1 MTINAFCPHC
11 RWTGPPDARFCGR
24 CGSATR
30 VSCPSCDSYTDRELP
45 FCTQCGERLADSAT
59 PLPPVERRRV
69 SVLFVDLTGFTALSE
84 TLDPEDVRAL
94 QSAYFAKVRQ
104 VAERYGGVVEK
115 YIGDAVMVVFGAP
128 VAHDDDP
135 TRAVRTGL
143 DVLRELDQQE
153 VGGQQVRIRVGVATG
168 EAVVDR
174 AAARP
179 GGQGM
184 LSGDVVNLSS
194 RLQTATEPG
203 TVLVDA
209 ATRRA
214 TVEQVRYLEMP
225 PVELRGK
232 QNPVPV
238 WLAVGALTPPDS
250 PAHRAIPLIGRDP
263 EIEGLWSATRMA
275 FETGTSRLVTVLGDP
290 GVGKSRLVKELRR
303 RLRGTLDLDA
313 RWRMGR
319 CLPYGQGIA
328 YWALGEIVKIEA
340 GILDSDDA
348 DAAGRR
354 LEVMLDE
361 LLPEA
366 ADAELR
372 GVRDALAPLVG
383 LEASQATAEDV
394 ASAWRR
400 VLRAMAAQR
409 PTVLVFED
417 LHWAD
422 DGLVDFVESLLA
434 YAVDVPLVVVAVA
447 RPELLDRRP
456 GFGKD
461 LPHVV
466 MLPLGPLD
474 ETAVSQLFSALL
486 GTALLPA
493 DTQQRLIELA
503 GGNPLYAEE
512 YVRMLADSGV
522 LERAGRSWR
531 LAGAAEIP
539 MPDTVEGVIAS
550 RLDLLD
556 PADLGVLQAAAVVG
570 YTFWPGAVAAT
581 AGLPRELVSERLD
594 ALRGRGLVRE
604 QAASTVDG
612 EDEMSFHHILVRD
625 AAYSR
630 LPRGHRAGQHRRV
643 ADWLD
648 ALGGDRAEDLAELL
662 AHHRL
667 AAYELT
673 RGESGADA
681 AWLALARAAERA
693 YRLHAFPAA
702 LDYLRRAPEAAA
714 AQVGVGVLL
723 RTRRLACELEFLV
736 EPEEFF
742 DKDGRATLEAVI
754 ADLVD
759 AGEVREAA
767 RGHII
772 ASQMARAQA
781 RSDATMAHLT
791 QALELL
797 ADQPDSEDEAIAYA
811 ELARLHM
818 ARRDLEAV
826 TAAASQ
832 AEAIA
837 TRLDLPE
844 VVGNAKVTGAAAQYQ
859 SGTVDGLAVQE
870 AVVAYCRDRKLRAFR
885 RAAHNLAVS
894 LAEEG
899 DMRRSFAL
907 DDEAFRFEASA
918 GVGHL
923 LITRGPDKP
932 ERAFCAGDWESLLGE
947 IENAVTANPDNPWD
961 AHLRGFRSWIRLL
974 RGEDP
979 GDDIERCLELSRG
992 RGFPSLE
999 WVALAHT
1006 ALARMLQGNV
1016 DETAVLMEDLAAQWR
1031 AGTVIPERMWLPP
1044 AVLVVAALGPPLL
1057 DELDAWLTAQ
1067 PLQTRWVRAARAVTA
1082 GGLAA
1087 CNGDQAA
1094 AGAKYAEAAHCYDD
1108 IGSATDA
1115 ALCHAEAARAFQTAG
1130 DPAADDHLTVA
1141 AEFARRN
1148 QAYRLLEGL
1157 DLPGAIAG

>member
-1 MTINAFCPHC
+1 VTCP
-11 RWTGPPDARFCGR
+11 R
-24 CGSATR
+24 
-30 VSCPSCDSYTDRELP
+30 CDSYTDRELP

-143 DVLRELDQQE
+143 DVLGELDQKE

-203 TVLVDA
+203 TVLVDG

-232 QNPVPV
+232 QHPVPV

-263 EIEGLWSATRMA
+263 EIDGLWSATRMA

-290 GVGKSRLVKELRR
+290 GLGKSRLVKELRR

-354 LEVMLDE
+354 LEIMLDE

-383 LEASQATAEDV
+383 LEASQASADDV

-422 DGLVDFVESLLA
+422 DGLVDFVESVLA

-466 MLPLGPLD
+466 MLPLGPLN

-570 YTFWPGAVAAT
+570 HTFWPGAVATT
-581 AGLPRELVSERLD
+581 AGLPRELVVERLG
-594 ALRGRGLVRE
+594 ALRGRGLVKERPV
-604 QAASTVDG
+604 SMVDG

-625 AAYSR
+625 AAYAR

-673 RGESGADA
+673 RGESGAVA
-681 AWLALARAAERA
+681 AWQALVRAAERA
-693 YRLHAFPAA
+693 YRLHAFATA
-702 LDYLRRAPEAAA
+702 LDYLRSAPAVTAEDVGTLPLLRARRLTAELESLAVPDQFLRDGGPATLDELIAAMIAEGAAEEAAK
-714 AQVGVGVLL
+714 V
-723 RTRRLACELEFLV
+723 
-736 EPEEFF
+736 
-742 DKDGRATLEAVI
+742 
-754 ADLVD
+754 
-759 AGEVREAA
+759 
-767 RGHII
+767 HIV
-772 ASQMARAQA
+772 ASQVARFQAQRDGA
-781 RSDATMAHLT
+781 LTHLG
-791 QALELL
+791 QALDLL
-797 ADQPDSEDEAIAYA
+797 ADRPDSEDEAHAYA

-818 ARRDLEAV
+818 VGRDHEAAI
-826 TAAASQ
+826 AAAHR

-844 VVGNAKVTGAAAQYQ
+844 LVGNAKVTAAIARYQ
-859 SGTVDGLAVQE
+859 SGTADGLAAQE
-870 AVVAYCRDRKLRAFR
+870 SVVAYCRERKLRAFR

-899 DMRRSFAL
+899 DMRRCFAL
-907 DDEAFRFEASA
+907 DDEAFRFDAAA
-918 GVGHL
+918 GAGNL

-932 ERAFCAGDWESLLGE
+932 ERAFCAGDWESLLTE
-947 IENAVTANPDNPWD
+947 IETAVAASPDSPWD

-974 RGEDP
+974 RGEEP

-992 RGFPSLE
+992 RGFPAME
-999 WVALAHT
+999 WAALAHA
-1006 ALARMLQGNV
+1006 ALARMLQGDV
-1016 DETAVLMEDLAAQWR
+1016 DETAVLIEDLAAQWR
-1031 AGTVIPERMWLPP
+1031 AGTVKPERMWLPP

-1057 DELDAWLTAQ
+1057 EELDAWLTAQ

-1082 GGLAA
+1082 GGIAA
-1087 CNGDQAA
+1087 CAGDQAG

-1108 IGSATDA
+1108 IGNATDA

-1130 DPAADDHLTVA
+1130 DPAADEHLTVA

-1148 QAYRLLEGL
+1148 HAYRLLEGL

>member
-1 MTINAFCPHC
+1 MNAFCPHC

-45 FCTQCGERLADSAT
+45 FCTQCGERLAESSTA
-59 PLPPVERRRV
+59 LPPVERRRV

-94 QSAYFAKVRQ
+94 QSAYFAKVRR

-143 DVLRELDQQE
+143 DVREELDQRE
-153 VGGQQVRIRVGVATG
+153 VGGQQVRVRVGVATG

-184 LSGDVVNLSS
+184 LSGDVVNLAS
-194 RLQTATEPG
+194 RLQAATEPG

-214 TVEQVRYLEMP
+214 TLEQVRYLEMP
-225 PVELRGK
+225 AVELRGK
-232 QNPVPV
+232 AQPVPV
-238 WLAVGALTPPDS
+238 WLADAAFTQPDS
-250 PAHRAIPLIGRDP
+250 PAHRAIPLIGRDH
-263 EIEGLWSATRMA
+263 EIEALWSATRMA
-275 FETGTSRLVTVLGDP
+275 FETGTSRLVTVLGEP
-290 GVGKSRLVKELRR
+290 GLGKSRLVKELRR

-328 YWALGEIVKIEA
+328 YWALGEIVKTEA

-354 LEVMLDE
+354 LEVTLAG

-366 ADAELR
+366 AEAERR

-383 LEASQATAEDV
+383 LEAPQASAEDV

-422 DGLVDFVESLLA
+422 DGLVDFLESLLA

-447 RPELLDRRP
+447 RPELVDRRP

-466 MLPLGPLD
+466 TLPLGPLN

-493 DTQQRLIELA
+493 ETQQRLIELA

-531 LAGAAEIP
+531 LVDAAEIH
-539 MPDTVEGVIAS
+539 MPDNVEGVIAS
-550 RLDLLD
+550 RLDLLE

-581 AGLPRELVSERLD
+581 AGLPRELVVERLG

-604 QAASTVDG
+604 LPTSTVDG
-612 EDEMSFHHILVRD
+612 EEEMSFHHILVRD

-648 ALGGDRAEDLAELL
+648 ALGGDRSEDLAELL

-667 AAYELT
+667 AAYEQV
-673 RGESGADA
+673 RGASGAEA

-693 YRLHAFPAA
+693 YRLHAFSTA
-702 LDYLRRAPEAAA
+702 LDYLRRAPEAASGQVA
-714 AQVGVGVLL
+714 AEDLL
-723 RTRRLACELEFLV
+723 RVRRLACELEFLV

-742 DKDGRATLEAVI
+742 GKDGPATLDAVVAELVEAGAVQ
-754 ADLVD
+754 
-759 AGEVREAA
+759 EAA
-767 RGHII
+767 KAHIV
-772 ASQMARAQA
+772 ASQMARSRAQN
-781 RSDATMAHLT
+781 DAAMAHLT
-791 QALELL
+791 RALDLL
-797 ADQPDSEDEAIAYA
+797 ADQPDSEDEAIAHA

-818 ARRDLEAV
+818 SRRDPD
-826 TAAASQ
+826 AAISAATQS
-832 AEAIA
+832 EAIA

-844 VVGNAKVTGAAAQYQ
+844 VVGNAKITGAVARYQ
-859 SGTVDGLAVQE
+859 SGAVDGLAAQE
-870 AVVAYCRDRKLRAFR
+870 AVVAYCRERKLRAFR

-899 DMRRSFAL
+899 DMRRCFAL
-907 DDEAFRFEASA
+907 DDEAFRFDAASGA
-918 GVGHL
+918 GHL

-932 ERAFCAGDWESLLGE
+932 ERAYCAGDWDSLLGE
-947 IENAVTANPDNPWD
+947 IENAVAANPDNPWD

-992 RGFPSLE
+992 RGFPALE
-999 WVALAHT
+999 WAALAHS
-1006 ALARMLQGNV
+1006 ALARLLQGN
-1016 DETAVLMEDLAAQWR
+1016 MEESAILIEELAAQTR
-1031 AGTVIPERMWLPP
+1031 SGAAKAERMWLPQ
-1044 AVLVVAALGPPLL
+1044 AMLVVAALGPPLL
-1057 DELDAWLTAQ
+1057 DELSGWLAAQ
-1067 PLQTRWVRAARAVTA
+1067 PQQTRWVRAALAVTA
-1082 GGLAA
+1082 AGIAA
-1087 CNGDQAA
+1087 CDGDQAG
-1094 AGAKYAEAAHCYDD
+1094 AGARYADAAHTYDD
-1108 IGSATDA
+1108 IGNATDA

-1130 DPAADDHLTVA
+1130 DPAADEHLVVA

-1148 QAYRLLEGL
+1148 HAYRLLEGL
-1157 DLPGAIAG
+1157 DLSGAIAG